1 MAMVINSN
9 IMSLNAQR
17 NLTSAQNEQ
26 NTAME
31 RLTSGKRINSAAD
44 DAAGLSIASRMTSQI
59 SGLNQAVRN
68 ANDGQSLIQT
78 AEGALDESTN
88 ILQRMRELSI
98 QSANGTYDS
107 GNRSTMNAEVKQLVA
122 ELDRISETTSFNGQN
137 VLDGSLGKVSL
148 QVGSEANQTISMEIG
163 AMDSKSLGLGSTSSD
178 LAGTA
183 IATTGTIEDGD
194 VLINDQ
200 KVGAHDFA
208 NDPLNDLITD
218 INDNVDGVNASGY
231 NIMESTGIAD
241 GVIAAGDTFT
251 ITVGSTDGSADTVY
265 TIGGTGISTNS
276 TSDMV
281 DLINEKAGSAVT
293 AALTDEGNLT
303 LSNASGGTITVDAGT
318 MTAGELLSATGFAD
332 AATQAGSIALS
343 SDDGEAVTVTKG
355 ANGTDADL
363 AAIGFNSVEGQGEVL
378 GGSLSAT
385 NQTTALAAGDLSI
398 NGVTIDSSNTDSL
411 QGKVDN
417 INAVSDATGVTASIE
432 AEESYSFDLTNSLAN
447 VEATSVIGTTTAS
460 DLVVNGVTVT
470 FAGGE
475 TAAEAATLIN
485 AETGDTGVTAS
496 VNDLGYMSLTSD
508 SAFTLSGANAAQLGT
523 GISATTFTA
532 SDGGGLTGAADL
544 GSLTINGYE
553 IENLDLDSIDNAV
566 TEINAASGNT
576 GVRAEIDTNGELK
589 FTGTSQI
596 TIQQGNENGQATAKL
611 LGLEFTADSLGS
623 DGLNDTLTISP
634 RIKLESSGGQA
645 ISVDV
650 TANGATR
657 TGLKDMNTDLS
668 STVTGSAISSIDI
681 STAAGAQKAIESI
694 DNALTTINDA
704 RGEMGAV
711 ANRLDF
717 TVSNLSNVA
726 ESVSEAR
733 SRIEDAD
740 FAQESAN
747 LSRAQ
752 VLQQAGTAMLA
763 QANAAPQQVLSLLQ

>member
-1 MAMVINSN
+1 MALVINSN

-17 NLTSAQNEQ
+17 NLTSSQNEQ
-26 NTAME
+26 NQAME

-59 SGLNQAVRN
+59 NGLNQAVRN

-78 AEGALDESTN
+78 AEGALEESTN

-98 QSANGTYDS
+98 QSANGTYDD

-122 ELDRISETTSFNGQN
+122 ELDRIAETTSFNGQK
-137 VLDGSLGKVSL
+137 VLDGTLGDVNL
-148 QVGSEANQTISMEIG
+148 QVGSEANQTITLSIG
-163 AMDSKSLGLGSTSSD
+163 EMDSKSLGLGSTSSD

-183 IATTGTIEDGD
+183 VATTGSIEDGD

-208 NDPLNDLITD
+208 ADPLNDLIND
-218 INDNVDGVNASGY
+218 INDNVSGVSASGY
-231 NIMESTGIAD
+231 NILESTGIAD
-241 GVIAAGDTFT
+241 GVIAATDTFT

-265 TIGGTGISTNS
+265 TIGGADITSNS
-276 TSDMV
+276 TAEMV
-281 DLINEKAGSAVT
+281 DLINGKTGGAVT
-293 AALTDEGNLT
+293 AGLSDEGNLT
-303 LSNASGGTITVDAGT
+303 LSNTSGGTITVDAAA
-318 MTAGELLSATGFAD
+318 MTAGELLSATGFVD
-332 AATQAGSIALS
+332 GVIQAGSVALT
-343 SDDGEAVTVTKG
+343 SDTGEAVTITKG
-355 ANGTDADL
+355 ANGIDSDL
-363 AAIGFNSVEGQGEVL
+363 AAMGFNSVEGQGEVL
-378 GGSLSAT
+378 GGSLSAGA
-385 NQTTALAAGDLSI
+385 QTTSLAAADLSI
-398 NGVTIDSSNTDSL
+398 NGVIIDSSNTDSL

-417 INAVSDATGVTASIE
+417 INAVSDTTGVTASIE
-432 AEESYSFDLTNSLAN
+432 AEESYSFDLTKTVAN
-447 VEATSVIGTTTAS
+447 VEASSVIGTTTAS
-460 DLVVNGVTVT
+460 DLDVNGTAVT

-485 AETGDTGVTAS
+485 AQTTLTGVTAS
-496 VNDLGYMSLTSD
+496 VNDDGYLSLTSD
-508 SAFTLSGANAAQLGT
+508 SAFTLAGANAGNLGT
-523 GISATTFTA
+523 GISAANFA
-532 SDGGGLTGAADL
+532 AVAGGGLTGAADL

-553 IENLDLDSIDNAV
+553 IENLDMDSIDNAV
-566 TEINAASGNT
+566 DEINAASGNT
-576 GVRAEIDTNGELK
+576 GVRAAIDENGELK
-589 FTGTSQI
+589 FSGTSQI
-596 TIQQGNENGQATAKL
+596 TIQQGNENGQATASL
-611 LGLEFTADSLGS
+611 LGLTFTADSLGS

-650 TANGATR
+650 TANGATN

-668 STVTGSAISSIDI
+668 STITGSAISSLDI
-681 STAAGAQKAIESI
+681 STAAGAQKAIDSI
-694 DNALTTINDA
+694 DNALDTINST
-704 RGEMGAV
+704 RGDLGAI

-726 ESVSEAR
+726 ENVSEAR